1 VAESPP
7 VDASGDAASGPE
19 VSGPANSPESTG
31 PVDSPDATG
40 PVDSPDATGPVD
52 SPDATGPD
60 SSGPTG
66 AESVLEKAKRLA
78 REKKYAP
85 QGKH

>member
-19 VSGPANSPESTG
+19 VSGPANSPES
-31 PVDSPDATG
+31 
-40 PVDSPDATGPVD
+40 TGPVD